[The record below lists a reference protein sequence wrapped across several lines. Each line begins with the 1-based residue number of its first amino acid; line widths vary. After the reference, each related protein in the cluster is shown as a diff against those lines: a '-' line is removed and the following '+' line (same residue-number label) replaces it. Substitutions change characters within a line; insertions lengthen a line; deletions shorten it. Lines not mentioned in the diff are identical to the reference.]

1 MSRVEMLIRSP
12 PLSKHETSFLKE
24 ANVFFAGFNIG
35 IEWRPPFPARRRR
48 VNECLSFLDRW
59 RSFFR
64 CHTKP
69 STYGRDANAAFA
81 MNCRQ
86 LSDLTLAEASFYG
99 DWLDNY
105 SKKKTIQ
112 SNRLVTAVG
121 IFWDLLTRKLFHNRT
136 NLYLLLGSK
145 NTLEFQNSLLI
156 PWFKRFFWSL
166 SGHWGAARAAIFT
179 DFFVSFHHTVCIW
192 NNRSWTDENKR
203 RTTEKNSASVFT
215 TDALKADA
223 QIVGVFSPIV
233 VNHGWNWLVPLA
245 DRLNNAVAVKS
256 IELWPIL
263 RGLLCELHSNSINP
277 FDSCWKTLQQGSLL
291 LWLSGGKGCLSY
303 NTMNRIR
310 LYPLKF
316 FILNWNSY
324 SYSIP
329 IE

>member
-156 PWFKRFFWSL
+156 PWFKRFFGRYRVIGVRQGRPFLPTFSFPFTTL
-166 SGHWGAARAAIFT
+166 FAFETIEAAQTKTNDERPKRT
-179 DFFVSFHHTVCIW
+179 PLVSSQRTHLKLTLKSSEYFHQL
-192 NNRSWTDENKR
+192 SWTMDGI
-203 RTTEKNSASVFT
+203 
-215 TDALKADA
+215 D
-223 QIVGVFSPIV
+223 
-233 VNHGWNWLVPLA
+233 
-245 DRLNNAVAVKS
+245 
-256 IELWPIL
+256 
-263 RGLLCELHSNSINP
+263 
-277 FDSCWKTLQQGSLL
+277 
-291 LWLSGGKGCLSY
+291 
-303 NTMNRIR
+303 
-310 LYPLKF
+310 
-316 FILNWNSY
+316 
-324 SYSIP
+324 
-329 IE
+329 